1 MHKEKFE
8 GLAAAHGNA
17 ATVAVQRGEVD
28 WARDFL

>member
-8 GLAAAHGNA
+8 GLA